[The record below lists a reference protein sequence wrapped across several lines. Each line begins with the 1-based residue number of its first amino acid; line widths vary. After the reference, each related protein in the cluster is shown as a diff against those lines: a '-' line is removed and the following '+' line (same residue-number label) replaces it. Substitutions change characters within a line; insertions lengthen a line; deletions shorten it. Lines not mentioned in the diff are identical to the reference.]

1 MGTKLAANLSILF
14 TVSMLLLSFSFG
26 FSQYSNTEK
35 AIVSDLNQALQQAL
49 MRNSKIWMDQDT
61 VQTYYRLSSIFGN
74 PISIGSYN
82 KDFSDALSYT
92 LLKDK
97 TGIIIRVKNPKEQS
111 KVMEIPVHEG
121 NLATN
126 YLASDTIIWVSGQV
140 NLAGTHQK
148 EIGIT
153 FQGYAN
159 CSLFTVL
166 ALTNKTWPLLFFFL
180 ALISG
185 TFSIYMFRNN
195 RVLLIPT
202 TDEER
207 TVPYG
212 NLTLSCD
219 KACFYKEN
227 QQKLKLT
234 PQQFTLME
242 MFFSSPVRMLTR
254 TEICEVLWPGKANG
268 DETLN
273 TLIRRLR
280 PLIEENSNLKIT
292 TDRGRAY
299 ILEIKDAH
307 SLSAENHQS
316 EG

>member
-1 MGTKLAANLSILF
+1 MGTKLVANLSILF
-14 TVSMLLLSFSFG
+14 TASMLLLSFSFG

-49 MRNSKIWMDQDT
+49 MRNSKVWMDQDT

-82 KDFSDALSYT
+82 KDFSDALNYT
-92 LLKDK
+92 MLKEK
-97 TGIIIRVKNPKEQS
+97 TGIIIRIKNPKE
-111 KVMEIPVHEG
+111 KVKTMEVPVHEEE
-121 NLATN
+121 LATN

-140 NLAGTHQK
+140 NLAGSLRK
-148 EIGIT
+148 EVGIT

-166 ALTNKTWPLLFFFL
+166 ALTNKTLPLLFFFL
-180 ALISG
+180 ALVSG
-185 TFSIYMFRNN
+185 TFSLYMFRNN
-195 RVLLIPT
+195 RVSLMPT
-202 TDEER
+202 TNGER

-219 KACFYKEN
+219 KACFYKED

-234 PQQFTLME
+234 PQQYTLME

-254 TEICEVLWPGKANG
+254 TEICDALWPGKANG

-280 PLIEENSNLKIT
+280 PLIEGNSNLKIT

-299 ILEIKDAH
+299 ILEIKE
-307 SLSAENHQS
+307 STSPLIVS
-316 EG
+316 